1 MKHRPIP
8 FTGEMVRAILAG
20 RKSQTRRIIKDAN
33 AIEDCDRLGV
43 GCLPILGETQHT
55 GEMKVGRKM
64 VGAICGGEFTES
76 DVCRLWCKHRPG
88 DRLWVKE
95 KWRPA
100 FHHDLYCT
108 VQYAADSSY
117 RKPDFDDEDRGLR
130 FADMCDVSGDNAE
143 PWHSPMFM
151 WREMSRITLEVT
163 GVRVERLQDISEA
176 DCAAE
181 GMTTD
186 LCADILAKAAGVEPE
201 DSYYVRYANGSE
213 FDGHHCLRCC
223 EKEAKKRK
231 GSCIVAEHCPET
243 DGPAYC
249 EECYVPLQVSL
260 TEYGIDRELFLE
272 DDSAESVPHFAAT
285 GMDAAIAAQF
295 AGGIGDLQDH
305 HRPRLNK
312 IGYATLWDSINGK
325 GSWDANPWVWV
336 IEFRRLP

>member
-8 FTGEMVRAILAG
+8 FTGDSVRAILAG

-117 RKPDFDDEDRGLR
+117 RKPDFDDENRGLR
-130 FADMCDVSGDNAE
+130 FADLCDVSGDNAE
-143 PWHSPMFM
+143 PWHSPMSM

-176 DCAAE
+176 DAIAEGVETHAQRYAAEYAKEGTSPPEKVHGTVPWYRYDGEPCAAVSARE
-181 GMTTD
+181 
-186 LCADILAKAAGVEPE
+186 
-201 DSYYVRYANGSE
+201 SYR
-213 FDGHHCLRCC
+213 
-223 EKEAKKRK
+223 
-231 GSCIVAEHCPET
+231 
-243 DGPAYC
+243 
-249 EECYVPLQVSL
+249 
-260 TEYGIDRELFLE
+260 
-272 DDSAESVPHFAAT
+272 
-285 GMDAAIAAQF
+285 
-295 AGGIGDLQDH
+295 
-305 HRPRLNK
+305 
-312 IGYATLWDSINGK
+312 TLWQSIHGTE
-325 GSWDANPWVWV
+325 SWDANPWVWV

>member
-20 RKSQTRRIIKDAN
+20 RKSQTRRLVKPIRMHADHGKPVWDRAWNDPSHAPNPCLKVTFDGCGHKDM
-33 AIEDCDRLGV
+33 
-43 GCLPILGETQHT
+43 ETT
-55 GEMKVGRKM
+55 
-64 VGAICGGEFTES
+64 
-76 DVCRLWCKHRPG
+76 HRHFCPFGSPG